1 METISQTRIQAKIL
15 SIVGTKID
23 GKADYY
29 KTVKFNVSANL
40 EELEHGMNRVSLGFV
55 FTIITEPKVVKYQV
69 EGRTEIQGQADQIK
83 KVLAPHPTTR
93 VPVILKDV
101 YQQVY
106 PQIFVLSKM
115 IDAPC
120 PTPDLLSTSQPTES
134 KERDISPELPEE
146 QEAVDEVSEPLPEEI
161 QQPKKKS
168 AKRAH
173 SKIPEE
179 SLPEDDSSEKTDV
192 EVPVSQE

>member
-15 SIVGTKID
+15 SILGTKMD
-23 GKADYY
+23 SKADYY
-29 KTVKFNVSANL
+29 KAVKFNVSANL
-40 EELEHGMNRVSLGFV
+40 EELEHGMNRVSLGFI

-83 KVLAPHPTTR
+83 KVLAPNPTTR

-106 PQIFVLSKM
+106 PQIFVLSKV

-120 PTPDLLSTSQPTES
+120 PTPDLLSTSQSTVS
-134 KERDISPELPEE
+134 KEREVSPEIPEE
-146 QEAVDEVSEPLPEEI
+146 SAAVDEVSEPLPEEI
-161 QQPKKKS
+161 EQPRKKS
-168 AKRAH
+168 AKRSH
-173 SKIPEE
+173 SKVSESPPEE
-179 SLPEDDSSEKTDV
+179 DPSDKTDV
-192 EVPVSQE
+192 EVQLSSE

>member
-15 SIVGTKID
+15 SIVGSKID

-40 EELEHGMNRVSLGFV
+40 EELEHGMNRVSLGFI

-93 VPVILKDV
+93 VPIILKDV

-120 PTPDLLSTSQPTES
+120 PTPDLLSTSQPMES
-134 KERDISPELPEE
+134 KERNFSPEES
-146 QEAVDEVSEPLPEEI
+146 EAVDEVSEPLPEEI
-161 QQPKKKS
+161 QRPKKKS

-173 SKIPEE
+173 PKTSEE
-179 SLPEDDSSEKTDV
+179 SLPEEDSSEKTDV
-192 EVPVSQE
+192 EVAVNSE

>member
-15 SIVGTKID
+15 SIVGSKID

-134 KERDISPELPEE
+134 KERDFSHEVSES
-146 QEAVDEVSEPLPEEI
+146 EAIDEVSEPLPEEI

-173 SKIPEE
+173 SKMPEE
-179 SLPEDDSSEKTDV
+179 SVPEEASSEKTDV
-192 EVPVSQE
+192 EVAVSSE

>member
-15 SIVGTKID
+15 SILGTKID

-29 KTVKFNVSANL
+29 KSVKFNVSANL
-40 EELEHGMNRVSLGFV
+40 EELEHGMNRVSLGFI

-93 VPVILKDV
+93 VPIILKDV

-106 PQIFVLSKM
+106 SQIFVLSKM

-120 PTPDLLSTSQPTES
+120 PPPDLLSTSQPTAS
-134 KERDISPELPEE
+134 KEREASPEIPEE
-146 QEAVDEVSEPLPEEI
+146 SAAVDEVSEPLPEEI
-161 QQPKKKS
+161 EQPRKKS
-168 AKRAH
+168 AKRSH
-173 SKIPEE
+173 SKASDSPHEE
-179 SLPEDDSSEKTDV
+179 EPSDKTDV
-192 EVPVSQE
+192 EVSVSSE

>member
-15 SIVGTKID
+15 SIVGSKVD

-40 EELEHGMNRVSLGFV
+40 EELEHGMNRVALGFT

-83 KVLAPHPTTR
+83 KVLAPNPTTK
-93 VPVILKDV
+93 VPIILKDV

-120 PTPDLLSTSQPTES
+120 PAPDLLSTGMPTAS
-134 KERDISPELPEE
+134 KEREDSIELPEE
-146 QEAVDEVSEPLPEEI
+146 QEAADEVSEPLPEEI

-168 AKRAH
+168 VKRSH
-173 SKIPEE
+173 SKASEE
-179 SLPEDDSSEKTDV
+179 PLSEEDPSNNTDV
-192 EVPVSQE
+192 EVPVSSE

>member
-1 METISQTRIQAKIL
+1 LETISQTRIQAKIL
-15 SIVGTKID
+15 SILGTKID

-29 KTVKFNVSANL
+29 KAVKFNVSANL
-40 EELEHGMNRVSLGFV
+40 EELEHGMNRVALGFT

-69 EGRTEIQGQADQIK
+69 DGRTEIQGQADQIK
-83 KVLAPHPTTR
+83 RVLAPNPTTR
-93 VPVILKDV
+93 VPIILKDV

-120 PTPDLLSTSQPTES
+120 PTPDLLSTSQPAAS
-134 KERDISPELPEE
+134 KEREVSSEIPEE
-146 QEAVDEVSEPLPEEI
+146 SAAVDEVSDSLPEEI
-161 QQPKKKS
+161 EQPRKKS
-168 AKRAH
+168 AKRSH
-173 SKIPEE
+173 SKVSESPSEE
-179 SLPEDDSSEKTDV
+179 VPSDKTDV

>member
-1 METISQTRIQAKIL
+1 LETISQTRIQAKIL
-15 SIVGTKID
+15 SIVGSKID

-40 EELEHGMNRVSLGFV
+40 EELEHGMNRVSLGFT

-83 KVLAPHPTTR
+83 KVLAPNPSTR

-120 PTPDLLSTSQPTES
+120 PTPDLLSTGMPTAS
-134 KERDISPELPEE
+134 KEKDMSPEIPEDT
-146 QEAVDEVSEPLPEEI
+146 EAVEEVSESLPEEI
-161 QQPKKKS
+161 QQPRKKT
-168 AKRAH
+168 KRAQ
-173 SKIPEE
+173 SKMSESPSEE
-179 SLPEDDSSEKTDV
+179 DPSNADV
-192 EVPVSQE
+192 EVSVSTE